1 MRVSLRPVSE
11 ASYPAA
17 SVVPAP
23 LPLLDPSGPGIVL
36 GSKVCDFDLTQ
47 PVTPTSATLFG
58 PRGAALATPEGP
70 LFVADTGH
78 HRLMIWNKVPAC
90 DYAPA
95 DALIGQPDFTH
106 EGRNAKGEPSAV
118 TLNVPTG
125 ISASATVLA
134 VADPWNHRVLIWHGL
149 PSASNRPA
157 DVVLG
162 QADFNAALANRG
174 GEPRADT
181 LNWCYGVALA
191 GSRLIVCDTGN
202 RRVLIWNEI
211 PACNGAAADLVLGQ
225 TTMTCRDENGGH
237 SIDMRGMRW
246 PHGATLLGDSLFISD
261 AGNNRIMV
269 WDRLP
274 DQNGIACDRLLGQTD
289 PGACEHNRNTY
300 WPDAASLNMPYAC
313 AALADGI
320 AVADT
325 ANSRLLGFEQ
335 GDIFKDGAARWL
347 SGQPDFH
354 AKGDNRWQAPVRDSL
369 CWPYGLTSCGDTL
382 VIADSGNNRVMLWK
396 RAP

>member
-17 SVVPAP
+17 SVVPLP
-23 LPLLDPSGPGIVL
+23 LPLLDPSGPVTVL
-36 GSKVCDFDLTQ
+36 GAKVCGFDLTQ
-47 PVTPTSATLFG
+47 PVTPTAATLFG
-58 PRGAALATPEGP
+58 PRGAALAKPTGP

-78 HRLMIWNKVPAC
+78 HRLMIWNALPTE
-90 DYAPA
+90 DHAPA

-106 EGRNAKGEPSAV
+106 EGRNAKGEPSAS

-125 ISASATVLA
+125 VAANATVLA

-149 PSASNRPA
+149 PSTDNRPA

-162 QADFNAALANRG
+162 QLDFSSVQANRG
-174 GEPRADT
+174 GEPRAHT
-181 LNWCYGVALA
+181 LNWCYGLTLA
-191 GSRLIVCDTGN
+191 GPRLIVCDTGN

-211 PACNGAAADLVLGQ
+211 PTSNGAPADLVLGQ
-225 TTMTCRDENGGH
+225 TDMACRDENGGH
-237 SIDMRGMRW
+237 GIDMRGMRW
-246 PHGATLLGDSLFISD
+246 PHGAAMFDESLFITD
-261 AGNNRIMV
+261 AGNNRMMV
-269 WDRLP
+269 WDHMP
-274 DQNGIACDRLLGQTD
+274 DQNGAPCNRLIGQTD
-289 PGACEHNRNTY
+289 PTACEHNRATY

-313 AALADGI
+313 APFADGI

-325 ANSRLLGFEQ
+325 ANSRLLGFAHA
-335 GDIFKDGAARWL
+335 DIVKDGAARWL

-396 RAP
+396 RVP